1 MATIYDKNKDICS
14 IIVKGYPSDR
24 VESVD
29 SALSGKYNKY
39 INVNV
44 IKANDKYDYYLPLS
58 FNENHF
64 NTGSANQYFNY
75 NIDNYSYY
83 GPPNNSKLYN
93 DEWCWFNNFDF
104 HKWLNDTGK
113 WSTIFSDELVSRG
126 YNYLSSYFGAGNGN
140 PFMCNALKNQE
151 YFIKPALKHNESYY
165 DVKYNYFN
173 TAYKTN
179 DNAADLYI
187 TTRASD
193 TSSTDVTVSSTVE
206 TNFKLGYNGILSGT
220 GLTDYI
226 ESVDTTDTSGR
237 PFWQRF
243 FFVSIKGGYN
253 ASDSYNVTTY
263 KTNTKLC
270 TFDQN
275 TGLENEANP
284 YLNSIPL
291 KYKKLRNDVYYVQ
304 DDNYKSFKTYPSS
317 GRYVIKRTSRVGD
330 VSYYKG
336 APQFNDMEDANYWTS
351 SIEEATQFS
360 TEPDWLTVEVM
371 QQYEENHHCSLSFTS
386 SSNEFRVKISL
397 PVVMNTTT
405 ASVFADK
412 TYYITATNDYVYTG
426 TNNVSEYTTG
436 HWTNK
441 IYSFFSADEPEILFA
456 TPGTIKFYNRQGEFV
471 EHFNP
476 SYFMDKNE
484 IYYELSNTS
493 KYKWVLYYRGFG
505 GYWVSGFDTQ
515 ATFSENLTNDVH
527 VFATSADAYTTRE
540 QFNVNIPDIVA
551 IDSNKTNKVFF
562 SYDYKENMQ
571 ATMFSS
577 YNDAGDII
585 GKMYQA
591 DPDDIPPGAT
601 NVGVYNGGCVSY
613 YSYYFNNNCPTAG
626 YSYSEIPPVKW
637 LSLNYFFKL

>member
-14 IIVKGYPSDR
+14 IIVKGNASDR

-64 NTGSANQYFNY
+64 SILSANKYFNY

-83 GPPNNSKLYN
+83 GPSNNSKLYN

-104 HKWLNDTGK
+104 HKWMNDNGK
-113 WSTIFSDELVSRG
+113 WSTLFSDELVSRG
-126 YNYLSSYFGAGNGN
+126 YNYLSSYFGASGGNSY
-140 PFMCNALKNQE
+140 MCNALKNQE
-151 YFIKPALKHNESYY
+151 YFIKPSLKHDETSY
-165 DVKYNYFN
+165 DVKYNYYN

-179 DNAADLYI
+179 DNALSLYI
-187 TTRASD
+187 TTRAND
-193 TSSTDVTVSSTVE
+193 TSSTDVTISSTVE
-206 TNFKLGYNGILSGT
+206 TNFNLGYNGILSGY
-220 GLTDYI
+220 GLTKYI
-226 ESVDTTDTSGR
+226 ESVDTTNTTGR

-253 ASDSYNVTTY
+253 ALNSYNVSTQ

-275 TGLENEANP
+275 TGLENESNP

-291 KYKKLRNDVYYVQ
+291 KYKKLSNDVYYVQ
-304 DDNYKSFKTYPSS
+304 DDNFKSFKTYPTLGYS
-317 GRYVIKRTSRVGD
+317 VIKRISRVGD
-330 VSYYKG
+330 ISYYDG
-336 APQFNDMEDANYWTS
+336 APQFNDMEGTEHWTS
-351 SIEEATQFS
+351 SVDEATHFS
-360 TEPDWLTVEVM
+360 EEPGWLTVEVR
-371 QQYEENHHCSLSFTS
+371 QQYEANHQCSLSFTAS
-386 SSNEFRVKISL
+386 DNEYSVKISL

-405 ASVFADK
+405 ATLWMDK
-412 TYYITATNDYVYTG
+412 LYCITSNNEYVYTG
-426 TNNVSEYTTG
+426 TNNVAEYTTG

-441 IYSFFSADEPEILFA
+441 IYALFSADNPGTVFA
-456 TPGTIKFYNRQGEFV
+456 TPETIKFYNRQGEFV
-471 EHFNP
+471 EHLNP
-476 SYFMDKNE
+476 SYLMNINE
-484 IYYELSNTS
+484 ISYELSNTS
-493 KYKWVLYYRGFG
+493 KYKWVLYYEGFG

-515 ATFSENLTNDVH
+515 ATFSENLTNDVQ

-540 QFNVNIPDIVA
+540 QFNTNIPDVVA

-562 SYDYKENMQ
+562 SYEYLTNLQ

-577 YNDAGDII
+577 YDDASNTIN
-585 GKMYQA
+585 KMYQA
-591 DPDDIPPGAT
+591 DPDDIPQGAT
-601 NVGVYNGGCVSY
+601 SVGVFSNGNMPYYTYNL
-613 YSYYFNNNCPTAG
+613 NNNCPTAG
-626 YSYSEIPPVKW
+626 HSYVEIPPVKW